1 MIMDNDVTGKS
12 EIFTEQ
18 NLKELRERAAKDLEQ
33 RIAEAELNMLQ
44 RSSPPSGRKGVPVG
58 VDIPSESDEAFKQ
71 RLLKIR
77 QEASNA
83 EYLPP
88 PEYKPTIKSSSEK
101 ALPFDP
107 ELLKPEIKISEAEI
121 RRLMAQKSALE
132 KMSGVAKSAGKTAL
146 AAGKKGLHYSF
157 PGLVGLSVAGKLEEG
172 DIAGAGMEA
181 AAFAPK
187 LSGLFPLYEALNT
200 GSGPSIKES
209 IQKYGPVLGT
219 LHSTGAARP
228 VSEKEELE
236 EIKKYKSGEKQAFM
250 PEVQEK
256 DEILDY
262 YNKHVKPVE

>member
-1 MIMDNDVTGKS
+1 MDNDVTGKS

-33 RIAEAELNMLQ
+33 RMAEAELNALE
-44 RSSPPSGRKGVPVG
+44 STPLPPERRGVPVG
-58 VDIPSESDEAFKQ
+58 VDIPSESNEAFKQ

-77 QEASNA
+77 QEAPNA
-83 EYLPP
+83 EYSPP

-132 KMSGVAKSAGKTAL
+132 KMSGIAKSVGKTAL
-146 AAGKKGLHYSF
+146 AVGKKGLHYSV
-157 PGLVGLSVAGKLEEG
+157 PGLTGLSVASKLDEG
-172 DIAGAGMEA
+172 DVVGAGMEA

-187 LSGLFPLYEALNT
+187 LPWLLPVYEAFST
-200 GSGPSIKES
+200 GSGPSIEES
-209 IQKYGPVLGT
+209 IQKYGLAGA
-219 LHSTGAARP
+219 LHSLGAARP

-262 YNKHVKPVE
+262 YNKHVKPID